1 MPNPLDLIYR
11 NINSNRAQLKSLLD
25 QLVANVI
32 NEHELNSAKLLM
44 DLEKVKDSEDA
55 EQRMLNLSIVYTDN
69 FRKLTR
75 KIDNLIVDKNVYLMR
90 NDQIVSHHISQF
102 TDAEQQHYR
111 QVFAKICNYEL
122 KGCEEM
128 TLYKDPKFCSYVLS
142 KTFKKTF
149 NELYDFL
156 AVAIEKKVKERLNGL
171 VTIAAIGG
179 GPGND
184 GLAIATFL
192 RTRLLIP
199 NNIPIHVKVFDLSS
213 QAWSLCTS
221 DIVNKIYSS
230 LNIDVSWLPIDHTKD
245 YTEGDLNADFIS
257 ACWTLNE
264 HKEYNDK
271 FWTALVSA
279 NTRSIFAVIEG
290 EVTNIDKLYTTL
302 SHNGFD
308 NFYYEK
314 YANPRKL
321 LAYKNKHLSHDQ
333 SNHGLISKS

>member
-11 NINSNRAQLKSLLD
+11 NINSNRTQLKHLLD
-25 QLVANVI
+25 QLTSNVI
-32 NEHELNSAKLLM
+32 NEHELSSAKLLM

-55 EQRMLNLSIVYTDN
+55 EQKLLNLSIVYTDN
-69 FRKLTR
+69 FRKLAR

-90 NDQIVSHHISQF
+90 NDQIVSHHSSQF
-102 TDAEQQHYR
+102 SENEQQHYR

-122 KGCEEM
+122 KGNEEM

-156 AVAIEKKVKERLNGL
+156 AIAIDKKIKDRLDGP

-192 RTRLLIP
+192 RTRLMIP
-199 NNIPIHVKVFDLSS
+199 NSTPINVKVFDLSS
-213 QAWSLCTS
+213 EAWSLCTS
-221 DIVNKIYSS
+221 DIVNKLYSS
-230 LNIDVSWLPIDHTKD
+230 LNIDVSWLAIDHTKE
-245 YTEGDLNADFIS
+245 YGLGDLKADFIS

-264 HKEYNDK
+264 HKDFNAK
-271 FWTALVSA
+271 FWNALVAA
-279 NTRSIFAVIEG
+279 NTQSIFAVIEG
-290 EVTNIDKLYTTL
+290 EVTNIDKLYASL
-302 SHNGFD
+302 VGHGFD
-308 NFYYEK
+308 SFYYEK
-314 YANPRKL
+314 FANPRKL
-321 LAYKNKHLSHDQ
+321 LGYKSAVHNQGQ
-333 SNHGLISKS
+333 SLHGLINKN